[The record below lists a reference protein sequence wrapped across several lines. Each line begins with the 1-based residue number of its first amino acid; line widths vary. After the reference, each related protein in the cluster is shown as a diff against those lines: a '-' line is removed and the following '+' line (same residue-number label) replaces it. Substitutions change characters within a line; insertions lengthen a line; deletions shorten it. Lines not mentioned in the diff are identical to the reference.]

1 MPTLRT
7 RFKKEI
13 IAEFLPPKRPSQKVI
28 ILCVGMPGSPSKKE
42 LLEFFSNK
50 GYWVFAPRYRGSW
63 ESGGIFLAR
72 SPHEDVLD
80 IIDELPKGVTSL
92 WDGKKFELTPQK
104 IFIFGG
110 SFGGP
115 AALLCSRDTR
125 VNKVVTVSSV
135 VDWKARSRSERLDWL
150 YGAIKSAFGEAY
162 RIQKKNWNKLK
173 TGKFYNPMFH
183 AKEFD
188 PQKILVIHAKDD
200 EVVGFKSVQNF
211 LKKVKC
217 ESIILKKGGHFSLG
231 KIMEPRLYKKV
242 KIFLKTKI

>member
-42 LLEFFSNK
+42 LLEFFSQK

-63 ESGGIFLAR
+63 ESSGDFLAR

-80 IIDELPKGVTSL
+80 IIDELPNGVTSL
-92 WDGKKFELTPQK
+92 WDGKKFELHPKK
-104 IFIFGG
+104 IFILGG

-115 AALLCSRDTR
+115 AALLCSKDNR
-125 VNKVVTVSSV
+125 VSKVVTVSSV
-135 VDWKARSRSERLDWL
+135 VDWKDSSREEPLDWL
-150 YGAIKSAFGEAY
+150 YGAIKNAFGEAY

-173 TGKFYNPMFH
+173 TGKFYNPAAH
-183 AKEFD
+183 VKEFD
-188 PQKILVIHAKDD
+188 PKKILVIHAKDD
-200 EVVGFKSVQNF
+200 EVVNFKSVHNF
-211 LKKVKC
+211 VKKVTC
-217 ESIILKKGGHFSLG
+217 ESIILKKGGHFSLS
-231 KIMEPRLYKKV
+231 KITEPRLYKKV
-242 KIFLKTKI
+242 QIFLKTKV